1 MASIDDKNGGEI
13 GGGILDEQS
22 QKPQVPSKLP
32 VLLLRDV
39 VIFPFMIAPL
49 FVGREK
55 SKNAI
60 DVALSTN
67 RMILLLTQKDM
78 EVEAPKRED
87 VFDVGT
93 VALILRMLKLPDG
106 RVRILAQGLV
116 RAKVQS
122 FEEDG
127 AHITAEVAVMEEP
140 DKPEQGLETEAL
152 IRNVRS
158 GLERAASLGKNLP
171 PEALIFALNTDEPA
185 RLADLTASNLELK
198 VEEAQSILEIADPY
212 KRLKKV
218 FELLTRE
225 LELLDVQ
232 SKISTE
238 AKGEMDKLQKQ
249 YFLRQQMKAIQ
260 KELGEGNEIQEEIR
274 IYQEKLRKI
283 RVSDEVKEEL
293 EKQISRLAQMH
304 PESAETSVVRNY
316 LDWMFMLPW
325 NKSTTDTLDL
335 VKAKKILDD
344 DHYGLQKVKE
354 RILEYLGVRKLSK
367 TIKGPILCFVGPPGV
382 GKTSL
387 GKSIARALGRKFVRI
402 SLGGVHDEAE
412 IRGHRRTY
420 VGAMPGRIIQGIR
433 RAGTEN
439 PVFMMDEVDK
449 IGADFRGDPS
459 SALLEVLDPEQNNQ
473 FRDHYLGVP
482 YDLSKVL
489 FITTANLLDPIQPAF
504 RDRMEVLELPGYT
517 EEEKLQIAVRHLIPK
532 QIAENAL
539 TAKLISFTGGGI
551 KKIIALYTREAG
563 VRNLER
569 EIASVC
575 RKVARKV
582 AEGKKTP
589 TVITAQSVERLL
601 GPPKV
606 FKDQLLKKDQVG
618 IATGV
623 AWTAVGGEIMFVE
636 ATKMPGKGQLQL
648 TGSLG
653 DVMKESAQAALS
665 YSRAHAAEFG
675 IDSKIFSQND
685 FHVHFPEGAI
695 PKDGPSAG
703 VTIATAFLSVCTN
716 VRVKWDVA
724 MTGEITLRGNVLPVG
739 GIKEKVL
746 AAQRAGV
753 KKMIMPAVNKKDLYE
768 IPKKVIRDIEFIFV
782 QDVKEVLKEAMV
794 ESLGPAPAKVAK
806 KPGKKGGEKK
816 AGKA

>member
-1 MASIDDKNGGEI
+1 MAQ
-13 GGGILDEQS
+13 LDNKIEEPLDGLIEEHN
-22 QKPQVPSKLP
+22 QKLHIPAKLP
-32 VLLLRDV
+32 VLLLRDI
-39 VIFPFMIAPL
+39 VIFPYMIAPL

-60 DVALSTN
+60 DQSLSTN

-78 EVEAPKRED
+78 EIEDPKRED
-87 VFDVGT
+87 VYDMGT
-93 VALILRMLKLPDG
+93 VALIMRMLKLPDG
-106 RVRILAQGLV
+106 RVRILAQGLI
-116 RAKVQS
+116 RARVEA
-122 FEEDG
+122 FDEDG
-127 AHITAEVAVMEEP
+127 LFINAEVAVVNEP
-140 DKPEQGLETEAL
+140 EKTEKTLESEAM

-158 GLERAASLGKNLP
+158 GLERATSLGKSIA
-171 PEALIFALNTDEPA
+171 PEVLIIASNVDEPG

-198 VEEAQSILEIADPY
+198 VQEAQAILEIVDPLQ
-212 KRLKKV
+212 RLKRV
-218 FELLTRE
+218 YELLTRE

-260 KELGEGNEIQEEIR
+260 KELGEGTEIQEDIKA
-274 IYQEKLRKI
+274 YQDKLRKI
-283 RVSDEVKEEL
+283 KVSDEVKEEL

-304 PESAETSVVRNY
+304 PESAETAVVRTY
-316 LDWMFMLPW
+316 LDWMFSLPW
-325 NKSTTDTLDL
+325 NKATVDNLDL
-335 VKAKKILDD
+335 HKAKKILDA
-344 DHYGLQKVKE
+344 DHYGLEKVKE

-387 GKSIARALGRKFVRI
+387 GRSIARALGRKFVRI

-420 VGAMPGRIIQGIR
+420 VGAMPGRIVQSVR
-433 RAGTEN
+433 RAGSNN
-439 PVFMMDEVDK
+439 PVFMIDEVDK

-532 QIAENAL
+532 QVAENAL
-539 TAKLISFTGGGI
+539 SEKLIRITDGAL

-582 AEGKKTP
+582 AEGRKSLTLV
-589 TVITAQSVERLL
+589 TSQSIETYL
-601 GPPKV
+601 GPPKI
-606 FKDQLLKKDQVG
+606 FKDQLLHKDQVG
-618 IATGV
+618 VATGV
-623 AWTAVGGEIMFVE
+623 AWTATGGEILFVE
-636 ATKMPGKGQLQL
+636 ATKMTGKGNLSL

-653 DVMKESAQAALS
+653 DVMKESAQAAMS
-665 YSRAHAAEFG
+665 YARTHAAEFG
-675 IDSKIFSQND
+675 IDSRMFYQND
-685 FHVHFPEGAI
+685 FHIHIPEGAI

-703 VTIATAFLSVCTN
+703 VTIATAFISVCTN
-716 VRVKWDVA
+716 NKVRWDVA

-739 GIKEKVL
+739 GVKEKVL

-753 KKMIMPAVNKKDLYE
+753 KTMIIPAANRKDLIE
-768 IPKKVIRDIEFIFV
+768 IPKKVIRDMDFIYV
-782 QDVKEVLKEAMV
+782 EDVKEVLSHALEKAY
-794 ESLGPAPAKVAK
+794 SR
-806 KPGKKGGEKK
+806 KKGK
-816 AGKA
+816 ARK

>member
-1 MASIDDKNGGEI
+1 MASIDNKNGEE
-13 GGGILDEQS
+13 LDGLLEGQNP
-22 QKPQVPSKLP
+22 KLQVPGKLP
-32 VLLLRDV
+32 ILLLRDV
-39 VIFPFMIAPL
+39 VMFPFMIAPL

-78 EVEAPKRED
+78 EVEDPKRED
-87 VFDVGT
+87 VYDVGT
-93 VALILRMLKLPDG
+93 VALIMRMLKLPDG

-116 RAKVQS
+116 RARVQS

-127 AHITAEVAVMEEP
+127 AHITAEVAVIEEP
-140 DKPEQGLETEAL
+140 DKPDKPGKSLESEAL

-158 GLERAASLGKNLP
+158 GLERAASLGKSLP
-171 PEALIFALNTDEPA
+171 PEVLIIASNVDEPG

-198 VEEAQSILEIADPY
+198 VEEAQAILEIADPAQ
-212 KRLKKV
+212 RLKKV
-218 FELLTRE
+218 YELLTRE

-260 KELGEGNEIQEEIR
+260 KELGEGTEIQEEIR
-274 IYQEKLRKI
+274 IYQDKLRKI

-325 NKSTTDTLDL
+325 NKATVDTLDL

-344 DHYGLQKVKE
+344 DHYGLDKVKE

-367 TIKGPILCFVGPPGV
+367 TAKGPILCFVGPPGV

-433 RAGTEN
+433 RAGSEN

-482 YDLSKVL
+482 YDLSKVM

-532 QIAENAL
+532 QVTENAL
-539 TAKLISFTGGGI
+539 TPKLITFTGGAI
-551 KKIIALYTREAG
+551 KKIISLYTREAG

-575 RKVARKV
+575 RKVARKA
-582 AEGKKTP
+582 AEGKKGLT
-589 TVITAQSVERLL
+589 TVTAQSIERHL
-601 GPPKV
+601 GPPKI

-618 IATGV
+618 VATGV

-636 ATKMPGKGQLQL
+636 ATKMPGKGALQL

-665 YSRAHAAEFG
+665 YARAHAAEFG
-675 IDSKIFSQND
+675 IDSSMFSKND

-703 VTIATAFLSVCTN
+703 VTIATAFLSVCAN
-716 VRVKWDVA
+716 IKVKWDVA
-724 MTGEITLRGNVLPVG
+724 MTGEITLRGNVLPIG
-739 GIKEKVL
+739 GVKEKVL

-753 KKMIMPAVNKKDLYE
+753 RKMIMPAANKKDLYD
-768 IPKKVIRDIEFIFV
+768 IPKKVIRDLEFIYV
-782 QDVKEVLKEAMV
+782 EDVKEVFREAMA
-794 ESLGPAPAKVAK
+794 GPFPEAPKTGGGKAPK
-806 KPGKKGGEKK
+806 KKDKK
-816 AGKA
+816 A

>member
-55 SKNAI
+55 SKTAI

-116 RAKVQS
+116 RAKIQS

-140 DKPEQGLETEAL
+140 EKPEQGLETQAL

-293 EKQISRLAQMH
+293 EKQITRLSQMH

-433 RAGTEN
+433 RAGMEN

-539 TAKLISFTGGGI
+539 TAKLISFTVGGI

-601 GPPKV
+601 GPPKI

-675 IDSKIFSQND
+675 IDSKMFSQND

-716 VRVKWDVA
+716 VKVKWDVA

-753 KKMIMPAVNKKDLYE
+753 KKMIMPAANKKDLYE

-782 QDVKEVLKEAMV
+782 QDVKEVLKEAMAG
-794 ESLGPAPAKVAK
+794 SLGPAPAK
-806 KPGKKGGEKK
+806 G
-816 AGKA
+816 AGKPVKKTRKGA

>member
-1 MASIDDKNGGEI
+1 MASIDNKNGEEMSGLIE
-13 GGGILDEQS
+13 DQS
-22 QKPQVPSKLP
+22 PKLQVPAKLP

-39 VIFPFMIAPL
+39 VIFPYMIAPL

-55 SKNAI
+55 SKAAI
-60 DVALSTN
+60 DVALSSN

-78 EVEAPKRED
+78 EVEDPKRED

-116 RAKVQS
+116 RAKIHS
-122 FEEDG
+122 FDEEG
-127 AHITAEVAVMEEP
+127 GHVAAEVSVVEEP
-140 DKPEQGLETEAL
+140 EKAEKAEKGLETEAL

-171 PEALIFALNTDEPA
+171 PEALVFALNTDEPG

-198 VEEAQSILEIADPY
+198 VEEAQSILDIADPFA
-212 KRLKKV
+212 RLKKV
-218 FELLTRE
+218 YELLTRE

-260 KELGEGNEIQEEIR
+260 KELGEGTEIQEEIR

-325 NKSTTDTLDL
+325 NKATVDTLDL
-335 VKAKKILDD
+335 VKAKKILDE
-344 DHYGLQKVKE
+344 DHYGLDKVKE

-367 TIKGPILCFVGPPGV
+367 SAKGPILCFVGPPGV

-387 GKSIARALGRKFVRI
+387 GKSIARSLGRKFVRI

-420 VGAMPGRIIQGIR
+420 VGAMPGRIIQGVR
-433 RAGTEN
+433 RAGSEN

-473 FRDHYLGVP
+473 FRDHYLDVP

-532 QIAENAL
+532 QVAENAL
-539 TAKLISFTGGGI
+539 SPKLITFTGGAI
-551 KKIIALYTREAG
+551 KKIISLYTREAG

-582 AEGKKTP
+582 AEGKKGLS
-589 TVITAQSVERLL
+589 VVTAQSVERHL
-601 GPPKV
+601 GPPKI

-618 IATGV
+618 VATGV

-636 ATKMPGKGQLQL
+636 ATKMPGKGALQL

-665 YSRAHAAEFG
+665 YARAHAAEFG
-675 IDSKIFSQND
+675 IDAAIFSKND

-703 VTIATAFLSVCTN
+703 VTIATAFLSVCAN
-716 VRVKWDVA
+716 IKVKWDVA
-724 MTGEITLRGNVLPVG
+724 MTGEITLRGNVLPIG
-739 GIKEKVL
+739 GVKEKVL

-753 KKMIMPAVNKKDLYE
+753 KKMIMPAANKKDLHD
-768 IPKKVIRDIEFIFV
+768 IPRKVIRDMEFIYV
-782 QDVKEVLKEAMV
+782 EDVKEVLREAMT
-794 ESLGPAPAKVAK
+794 EAFAAP
-806 KPGKKGGEKK
+806 K
-816 AGKA
+816 AGKAPKKKAKRA

>member
-1 MASIDDKNGGEI
+1 MAQIDNKNGEPFDGLLE
-13 GGGILDEQS
+13 EQN
-22 QKPQVPSKLP
+22 QKLQIPSKLP

-39 VIFPFMIAPL
+39 VIFPYMIAPL

-60 DVALSTN
+60 DQSLSSN

-78 EVEAPKRED
+78 EVEDPKRED
-87 VFDVGT
+87 VYDMGT
-93 VALILRMLKLPDG
+93 VALIMRMLKLPDG
-106 RVRILAQGLV
+106 RVRILAQGLI
-116 RAKVQS
+116 RARVEA
-122 FEEDG
+122 FEDDG
-127 AHITAEVAVMEEP
+127 SSVSAEVQIVQEP
-140 DKPEQGLETEAL
+140 EKPEKTLESEAL
-152 IRNVRS
+152 LRNVRS
-158 GLERAASLGKNLP
+158 GLERATSLGKSVA
-171 PEALIFALNTDEPA
+171 PEVLIIASNVEEPG

-198 VEEAQSILEIADPY
+198 VQEAQDILEIVDPQQ
-212 KRLKKV
+212 RLKKV
-218 FELLTRE
+218 YELLTRE

-260 KELGEGNEIQEEIR
+260 KELGEGTEIQEELKV
-274 IYQEKLRKI
+274 YQDKLRKI

-304 PESAETSVVRNY
+304 PESAETAVVRNY

-325 NKSTTDTLDL
+325 NKATVDTLDL
-335 VKAKKILDD
+335 VKAKKILDE

-367 TIKGPILCFVGPPGV
+367 TAKGPILCFVGPPGV

-420 VGAMPGRIIQGIR
+420 VGAMPGRIIQGVR
-433 RAGTEN
+433 RAGSEN

-482 YDLSKVL
+482 YDLSKVM

-532 QIAENAL
+532 QVAENAL
-539 TAKLISFTGGGI
+539 TPKLISFTSGAI
-551 KKIIALYTREAG
+551 KKMISLYTREAG

-582 AEGKKTP
+582 AEGKKSLTM
-589 TVITAQSVERLL
+589 VTAQSVERRL
-601 GPPKV
+601 GPPKI

-618 IATGV
+618 LATGV
-623 AWTAVGGEIMFVE
+623 AWTAVGGEILFVE
-636 ATKMPGKGQLQL
+636 ATKMPGKGGLSL

-653 DVMKESAQAALS
+653 EVMKESAQAALS
-665 YSRAHAAEFG
+665 YARAHASEFG

-685 FHVHFPEGAI
+685 FHVHIPEGAI

-703 VTIATAFLSVCTN
+703 VTIATAFISVCTN
-716 VRVKWDVA
+716 TKVKWDVA

-739 GIKEKVL
+739 GVKEKVL

-753 KKMIMPAVNKKDLYE
+753 KKMIMPAPNKKDLID
-768 IPKKVIRDIEFIFV
+768 IPKKVIRDMEFIFV
-782 QDVKEVLKEAMV
+782 EDVKEVFKQALVRPLGEA
-794 ESLGPAPAKVAK
+794 PKTAAAKG
-806 KPGKKGGEKK
+806 GKKRGKK
-816 AGKA
+816 R